1 MLALYLN
8 DISEQQNKDKFEE
21 IYELYEQKMYA
32 IAYKILRHKEN
43 AEDAVHDAFE
53 VIVKKIDDIGDVHA
67 SKTWHYIQVIVKNKA
82 IRLYNNGRNKK
93 EFITDDMNLLVDIQ
107 DYCEDVETIATRN
120 DMVLFM
126 ANILLELP
134 ERCRDVMYL
143 RYYHELSFAEIAE
156 TLDTTEENAR
166 QIARRTRKML
176 AKKLSDKGVTL

>member
-67 SKTWHYIQVIVKNKA
+67 SKTWHYIQVIV
-82 IRLYNNGRNKK
+82 
-93 EFITDDMNLLVDIQ
+93 
-107 DYCEDVETIATRN
+107 
-120 DMVLFM
+120 
-126 ANILLELP
+126 
-134 ERCRDVMYL
+134 
-143 RYYHELSFAEIAE
+143 
-156 TLDTTEENAR
+156 
-166 QIARRTRKML
+166 
-176 AKKLSDKGVTL
+176 